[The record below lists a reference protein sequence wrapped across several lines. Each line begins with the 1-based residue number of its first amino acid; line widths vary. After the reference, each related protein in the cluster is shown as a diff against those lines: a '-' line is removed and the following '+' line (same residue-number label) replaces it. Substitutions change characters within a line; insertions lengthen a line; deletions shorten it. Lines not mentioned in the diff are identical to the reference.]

1 MARILF
7 SLATGI
13 DGEIQLRDNKFMDFW
28 KMVFSRHKRLLSL
41 RSDKPVVKV
50 VEKFSYT
57 DMDTV
62 IRDNFIHNK
71 PLHSENVLIV
81 NAAIESIISK
91 GYDWSCGYLNEAS
104 GTTDCNRIHRGF
116 TTYMLTKSTDSL
128 GISTDN
134 LIKLKYLQ
142 PNLNYASLIPFLL
155 RDLNDLLLHPDDIDY
170 SSFETQLEEPLHTIN
185 AYVHRIENTS
195 LLSKRWLTV
204 VDAYLASLDNVK
216 QVITPSCEWDS
227 KGPDGCTDITK
238 VDWNFGDLRNTDIYS
253 SDPQYNVYDLKNILG
268 KDYECAYYDYD
279 NPQSWDVTN
288 TFNTTKG
295 GFEIK
300 PWQSLVTRDFVK
312 PWCAEYSVPTEDK
325 FVAPIA
331 IGSIDPRW
339 LREHCMFSSVTDI
352 EDKIITAVDLIE

>member
-71 PLHSENVLIV
+71 PLHSENVTIV

-155 RDLNDLLLHPDDIDY
+155 RDLNDLLLHPDDID
-170 SSFETQLEEPLHTIN
+170 
-185 AYVHRIENTS
+185 
-195 LLSKRWLTV
+195 
-204 VDAYLASLDNVK
+204 
-216 QVITPSCEWDS
+216 
-227 KGPDGCTDITK
+227 
-238 VDWNFGDLRNTDIYS
+238 
-253 SDPQYNVYDLKNILG
+253 
-268 KDYECAYYDYD
+268 
-279 NPQSWDVTN
+279 
-288 TFNTTKG
+288 
-295 GFEIK
+295 
-300 PWQSLVTRDFVK
+300 
-312 PWCAEYSVPTEDK
+312 
-325 FVAPIA
+325 
-331 IGSIDPRW
+331 
-339 LREHCMFSSVTDI
+339 
-352 EDKIITAVDLIE
+352 